1 MIVVSDTSPLTNLAI
16 VGHLELL
23 KDLYCQVLI
32 PTAVAEEV
40 RAGEE
45 KGVHPLILGQAGWI
59 EVRKVKDDSAV
70 SKLLTRLDAGE
81 AEAIVLSLENGV
93 DLLLIDERI
102 GHAIAL
108 ERGIKTV
115 GLLGTL
121 IAAKRQ
127 GHIRDVRPVLDD
139 LITKAGFWIGSTLY
153 DEVRAPKHLLHPS
166 GGAFSP

>member
-1 MIVVSDTSPLTNLAI
+1 M
-16 VGHLELL
+16 
-23 KDLYCQVLI
+23 LI

-81 AEAIVLSLENGV
+81 AEAIVLSIENGV

-127 GHIRDVRPVLDD
+127 GHIR
-139 LITKAGFWIGSTLY
+139 
-153 DEVRAPKHLLHPS
+153 EVDP
-166 GGAFSP
+166 FSMT